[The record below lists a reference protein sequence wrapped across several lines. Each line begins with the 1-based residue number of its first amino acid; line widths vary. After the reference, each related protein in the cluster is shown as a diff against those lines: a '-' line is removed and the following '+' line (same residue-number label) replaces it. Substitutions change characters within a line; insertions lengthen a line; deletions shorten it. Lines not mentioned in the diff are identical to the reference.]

1 MINMKNKSKKKYWYK
16 ITCVECPVC
25 GSGETYRERQ
35 YTKRPK
41 DAMKR
46 HEYKQTYDQCM
57 ERG

>member
-1 MINMKNKSKKKYWYK
+1 MKKNKSKKYWYK

-41 DAMKR
+41 DIMKR
-46 HEYKQTYDQCM
+46 HGYEQIYDHCM
-57 ERG
+57 ER